1 MKLLVSPINEYEALE
16 AVAGGADIIDVKNP
30 AEGSLGANFPWIIR
44 RVREVVPREVEVS
57 ATVGDVPFKPGTV
70 ALAALGA
77 AVNGVDYVKVGLYG
91 VSKFEDAVYL
101 SMQVVRAVR
110 EFSPRVKVVIAG
122 YADAGRVGAIDPF
135 LVPMVVEEAEADV
148 VMVDTA
154 VKDGLS
160 LVDLWGEEGVIRFVS
175 LAKDRGLS
183 VALAGSLRKEE
194 LPLIARSGADIVGVR
209 RAACDG
215 GDRMRGR
222 ITSSKVRELVA
233 VIREAEKALEGHLG
247 LRPKS
252 F

>member
-1 MKLLVSPINEYEALE
+1 MKLLVSPVDEFEALE

-30 AEGSLGANFPWIIR
+30 AEGSLGANFPWVIR

-77 AVNGVDYVKVGLYG
+77 AVSGVNYVKVGLYG

-101 SMQVVRAVR
+101 SKSAVRAVK
-110 EFSPRVKVVIAG
+110 EFSLRVKVVIAG

-135 LVPMVVEEAEADV
+135 LVPIVVEEAEADV
-148 VMVDTA
+148 AMVDTA

-160 LVDLWGEEGVIRFVS
+160 LVDIWGEEGVRRFVL

-183 VALAGSLRKEE
+183 VALAGSLRRED
-194 LPLIARSGADIVGVR
+194 LPLIVKTGADIVGVR
-209 RAACDG
+209 GAACDG
-215 GDRMRGR
+215 GDRVRGR
-222 ITSSKVRELVA
+222 ITSSRVRELVSL
-233 VIREAEKALEGHLG
+233 IREAE
-247 LRPKS
+247 LREK
-252 F
+252 FK

>member
-1 MKLLVSPINEYEALE
+1 MKLLVSPVDELEALE
-16 AVAGGADIIDVKNP
+16 AVTGGADIIDVKNP
-30 AEGSLGANFPWIIR
+30 AEGSLGANFPWVIR

-77 AVNGVDYVKVGLYG
+77 AVSGVDYVKVGLYG

-101 SMQVVRAVR
+101 SMQVVRAVK

-122 YADAGRVGAIDPF
+122 YADAGRIGAIDPF
-135 LVPMVVEEAEADV
+135 LVPTVVEEAGADV
-148 VMVDTA
+148 AMVDTA

-160 LVDLWGEEGVIRFVS
+160 LVDLWGEEGVLRFVS
-175 LAKDRGLS
+175 LAKDRGIS
-183 VALAGSLRKEE
+183 AALAGSLRREE
-194 LPLIARSGADIVGVR
+194 IPLVARSGADIVGVR
-209 RAACDG
+209 GAACDG
-215 GDRMRGR
+215 GDRIRGR
-222 ITSSKVRELVA
+222 ITSLRVRELVA
-233 VIREAEKALEGHLG
+233 IIRETEGSLKGHLG

>member
-1 MKLLVSPINEYEALE
+1 MKLLVSPVDEFEALE

-30 AEGSLGANFPWIIR
+30 AEGSLGANFPWVIR

-77 AVNGVDYVKVGLYG
+77 AVSGVNYVKVGLYG

-101 SMQVVRAVR
+101 SKSVVRAVK
-110 EFSPRVKVVIAG
+110 EFSLRVKVVIAG

-135 LVPMVVEEAEADV
+135 LVPIVVEEAEADV
-148 VMVDTA
+148 AMVDTA

-160 LVDLWGEEGVIRFVS
+160 LVDIWGEEGVRRFVL

-183 VALAGSLRKEE
+183 VALAGSLRRED
-194 LPLIARSGADIVGVR
+194 LPLIVKTGADIVGVR
-209 RAACDG
+209 GAACDG
-215 GDRMRGR
+215 GDRVRGR
-222 ITSSKVRELVA
+222 ITSSRVRELVSL
-233 VIREAEKALEGHLG
+233 IREAE
-247 LRPKS
+247 LREK
-252 F
+252 FK